1 MMGRLK
7 SEQGQLFYQFIP
19 RDMQPGP
26 ATAVRFAGSGDGV
39 RTGAGID
46 SCTAFQIGR
55 WHRPAGPPA
64 GAHFGCHVT
73 AVLAFYLANRSR
85 W

>member
-39 RTGAGID
+39 RPRPGSTPGRPSKSVGGTGLLDCLREHILA
-46 SCTAFQIGR
+46 
-55 WHRPAGPPA
+55 
-64 GAHFGCHVT
+64 VT
-73 AVLAFYLANRSR
+73 
-85 W
+85 